1 MIHKTLIIED
11 NKAHMKALC
20 KIVKELQRDIEI
32 YCAYNTEQA
41 YQLILEQHIH
51 LFIIDI
57 ILNKK
62 AWRCIRVRF
71 CKRNKRNF

>member
-41 YQLILEQHIH
+41 YQLILERIYIC
-51 LFIIDI
+51 LS
-57 ILNKK
+57 
-62 AWRCIRVRF
+62 
-71 CKRNKRNF
+71 

>member
-51 LFIIDI
+51 LFII
-57 ILNKK
+57 
-62 AWRCIRVRF
+62 V
-71 CKRNKRNF
+71 